1 MCDVHRINVVSS
13 YNIHI
18 LPVIEY
24 GKFFMLNSLENTSM
38 NQAVLIQAGLVYI
51 QIEQVLQE
59 KTTHDAISMEIY
71 CMRQEVKYKRHD
83 H

>member
-51 QIEQVLQE
+51 QIE
-59 KTTHDAISMEIY
+59 
-71 CMRQEVKYKRHD
+71 
-83 H
+83 